1 MSEKPIRVAI
11 IGAGANTKL
20 RHIPGFRAIPGVE
33 ITGVVNRTQESSAR
47 VAQEF
52 GIPRTYPAW
61 RAVIDDPQ
69 VDAICIGTWPDM
81 HCEITCAALE
91 AGKHVLTEARM
102 ARNAAEAHRMHAA
115 SLANPGYVAQIVPS
129 PFGLVQNPFVQSLLE
144 QAFIGQLREV
154 VVIGADSSFWDYT
167 EYLHWRQ
174 DARIS
179 GLNVMAL
186 GILHETVSRWIPA
199 TTRVVAQTTC
209 FEKQRP
215 LANSQGLVDVTVPD
229 SVQIVTLINGG
240 ARGIY
245 HMSSVSL
252 FGPGKQIHL
261 YGSRGTIKYIMTPEE
276 QLFCGRP
283 EDKELTLVK
292 IPEAQRGGW
301 RVEAEFIAAVRG
313 QGKIHHTDFATGVR
327 YMEFTEAVA
336 RSAALNLPVDLPLK
350 NLG

>member
-1 MSEKPIRVAI
+1 MRVAI
-11 IGAGANTKL
+11 VGAGANTKS
-20 RHIPGFRAIPGVE
+20 RHIPGFRAISGVE
-33 ITGVVNRTQESSAR
+33 ITGVVNRTGESSAR

-52 GIPRTYPAW
+52 GIPRTYPKWQAI
-61 RAVIDDPQ
+61 VEDPE
-69 VDAICIGTWPDM
+69 VDAVCIGTWPDM
-81 HCEITCAALE
+81 HCEITCAALK

-115 SLANPGYVAQIVPS
+115 ALANPGFVAQIVPS
-129 PFGLVQNPFVQSLLE
+129 PFGLVQNPFVLSLLE
-144 QAFIGQLREV
+144 QGFIGQLREV
-154 VVIGADSSFWDYT
+154 IVIGVDSSFWDYT
-167 EYLHWRQ
+167 EHLHWRQ

-199 TTRVVAQTTC
+199 TTRVFAQTTC

-215 LANSQGLVDVTVPD
+215 LADSQGLVDVTVPD
-229 SVQIVTLINGG
+229 SVQILTLINGG

-276 QLFCGRP
+276 QLWCGRP
-283 EDKELTLVK
+283 GDKELTLVK

-313 QGKIHHTDFATGVR
+313 HGKFQHTDFATGVR

-336 RSAALNLPVDLPLK
+336 RSAALNMPVDLPLK
-350 NLG
+350 NFG